1 MMRLIVGIF
10 LLSSAAAAEAYV
22 GPGMGLG
29 VLGAIVGFLAAFL
42 LALVGLVWYPLK
54 RMVRARRGGV
64 AAATDRHAELSN
76 PEPASRT
83 ELKTRP

>member
-10 LLSSAAAAEAYV
+10 LVSLAAAAEAYV

-54 RMVRARRGGV
+54 RMIRARRGGAV
-64 AAATDRHAELSN
+64 AADHAELAD
-76 PEPASRT
+76 PEPAPRT

>member
-1 MMRLIVGIF
+1 MMRLIAGIF

-54 RMVRARRGGV
+54 RMIRARRGG
-64 AAATDRHAELSN
+64 AAEVTDHHAELGN
-76 PEPASRT
+76 PESAPRT